1 MQDGS
6 VTVERRKR
14 GPDVW
19 CFRWREAGPDGRRIH
34 RRIVLGTIDELR
46 SIASARKMAVGLR
59 GEININDVRIRRE
72 SIKLADL
79 SRHFLQRELTDRNPR
94 ISYSTKKAYAGYLEK
109 WIDPRWGEYRLLDVR
124 AVEVESW
131 LKSLNRAPGTRSKI
145 RNVMSL
151 LFNHGRRHEICDH
164 NPIQWVRQS
173 AKRRTAPDIL
183 TSSEVQSL
191 LANLRGRER
200 TLVLLAVTTGL
211 RRSELFA
218 LKWKDVDFQSKQ
230 IYVTRSIVQNVVG
243 LCKTESSQK
252 PVPAHND
259 LVEALREWHGQT
271 PYQSSESWVFASP
284 VNQGR
289 WPYLAQQI
297 MRRHILPVARKLGIT
312 KRIGWHTFRHTYSTL
327 LRSTGAEL
335 KIMQELL
342 RHSTIRVTLDT
353 YTQAVTAEKRT
364 AQAAVVALLF
374 PEKTLVRRLC
384 LDKLHDVYLF
394 CAFLCPRENRALP
407 VSA

>member
-19 CFRWREAGPDGRRIH
+19 SFRWREGGPDGRKIH
-34 RRIVLGTIDELR
+34 RRIVLGTADDLK
-46 SIASARKMAVGLR
+46 SIASARNAVVGLR
-59 GEININDVRIRRE
+59 REINLNDVRIKRE

-79 SRHFLQRELTDRNPR
+79 SRHFQQRELADRNPR
-94 ISYSTKKAYAGYLEK
+94 IAYSTKKAYAGYLEK
-109 WIDPRWGEYRLLDVR
+109 WIEPRWGEYSLLEIR

-131 LKSLNRAPGTRSKI
+131 LKSLNRAPGTRCKI

-151 LFNHGRRHEICDH
+151 LFNHARRHDLCDR

-173 AKRRTAPDIL
+173 AKRRATPDIL
-183 TSSEVQSL
+183 TRDEVQGL
-191 LANLRGRER
+191 LANLRFRER

-218 LKWKDVDFQSKQ
+218 LKWKDVDFHAKQ
-230 IYVTRSIVQNVVG
+230 IHVTRSIVQNVVG
-243 LCKTESSQK
+243 ICKTESSQK
-252 PVPAHND
+252 PVPAHDD
-259 LVEALREWHGQT
+259 LVEALREWHGHT

-297 MRRHILPVARKLGIT
+297 MRHHILPVARKLGIT

-342 RHSTIRVTLDT
+342 RHSTIRVTLAGG
-353 YTQAVTAEKRT
+353 YNRE
-364 AQAAVVALLF
+364 AQCARS
-374 PEKTLVRRLC
+374 RRL
-384 LDKLHDVYLF
+384 
-394 CAFLCPRENRALP
+394 AFVPRKSATN
-407 VSA
+407 VSSA

>member
-34 RRIVLGTIDELR
+34 RRIVLGTTDELR

-218 LKWKDVDFQSKQ
+218 LKWKDVDFHAKQ
-230 IYVTRSIVQNVVG
+230 IHVTRSIVQNVVG

-312 KRIGWHTFRHTYSTL
+312 KRMGWHTFRHTYSTL

-353 YTQAVTAEKRT
+353 YTQAVTAEKHT

-374 PEKTLVRRLC
+374 PEKP
-384 LDKLHDVYLF
+384 LDT
-394 CAFLCPRENRALP
+394 
-407 VSA
+407 

>member
-19 CFRWREAGPDGRRIH
+19 CFRWREAGADGRRIH
-34 RRIVLGTIDELR
+34 RRIVLGTAEELKN
-46 SIASARKMAVGLR
+46 IASARKMVTGLR
-59 GEININDVRIRRE
+59 SEIDINDIRIRRE
-72 SIKLADL
+72 SITLADL
-79 SRHFLQRELTDRNPR
+79 SRHFQQRELADRNPR
-94 ISYSTKKAYAGYLEK
+94 IAYSTKKAYAGYLEK
-109 WIDPRWGEYRLLDVR
+109 WIEPRWGEYSLLEIR

-131 LKSLNRAPGTRSKI
+131 LKSLNRAPGTRCKI

-151 LFNHGRRHEICDH
+151 LFNHGRRHDLCDR
-164 NPIQWVRQS
+164 NPIEWVRQS

-183 TSSEVQSL
+183 TTNEVQGL
-191 LANLRGRER
+191 LANLRFRER

-218 LKWKDVDFQSKQ
+218 LKWKDVDFQGKQ
-230 IYVTRSIVQNVVG
+230 ICVTRSIVQNVIGV
-243 LCKTESSQK
+243 CKTESSQK
-252 PVPAHND
+252 PVPAHDD
-259 LVEALREWHGQT
+259 LMKALREWRGQT
-271 PYQSSESWVFASP
+271 PYKSSESWVFASP
-284 VNQGR
+284 ANQGR
-289 WPYLAQQI
+289 RPYLAQQI
-297 MRRHILPVARKLGIT
+297 MQRHILPIARKLGIA

-353 YTQAVTAEKRT
+353 YTQAVTTEKRN
-364 AQAAVVALLF
+364 AQEAVVALLF
-374 PEKTLVRRLC
+374 REKTQE
-384 LDKLHDVYLF
+384 K
-394 CAFLCPRENRALP
+394 
-407 VSA
+407 

>member
-218 LKWKDVDFQSKQ
+218 LKWKDVDFHAKQ
-230 IYVTRSIVQNVVG
+230 IHVTRSIVQNVVG

-335 KIMQELL
+335 RIMQELL

-374 PEKTLVRRLC
+374 PEKTL
-384 LDKLHDVYLF
+384 
-394 CAFLCPRENRALP
+394 ET
-407 VSA
+407 

>member
-19 CFRWREAGPDGRRIH
+19 SFRWREAGADGRRIH
-34 RRIVLGTIDELR
+34 RRIVLGTAEELKN
-46 SIASARKMAVGLR
+46 IASARKMVTGLR
-59 GEININDVRIRRE
+59 SEININDIRIRRE
-72 SIKLADL
+72 SITLADL
-79 SRHFLQRELTDRNPR
+79 SRHFQQRELADRNPR
-94 ISYSTKKAYAGYLEK
+94 IAYSTKKAYAGYLEK
-109 WIDPRWGEYRLLDVR
+109 WIEPRWGEYSLLEIR

-131 LKSLNRAPGTRSKI
+131 LKSLNRAPGTRCKI

-151 LFNHGRRHEICDH
+151 LFNHGRRHDLCDR
-164 NPIQWVRQS
+164 NPIEWVRQS

-183 TSSEVQSL
+183 TTNEVQGL
-191 LANLRGRER
+191 LANLRFRER

-218 LKWKDVDFQSKQ
+218 LKWKDVDFQGKQ
-230 IYVTRSIVQNVVG
+230 ICVTRSIVQNVIGV
-243 LCKTESSQK
+243 CKTESSQK
-252 PVPAHND
+252 PVPAHDD
-259 LVEALREWHGQT
+259 LMKALREWRGQT
-271 PYQSSESWVFASP
+271 LYQSSESWVFASRA
-284 VNQGR
+284 NQGR
-289 WPYLAQQI
+289 RPYLAQQI
-297 MRRHILPVARKLGIT
+297 MQRHILPIARKLGIA

-353 YTQAVTAEKRT
+353 YTQAVTTEKRN
-364 AQAAVVALLF
+364 AQEAVVALLF
-374 PEKTLVRRLC
+374 REKTQE
-384 LDKLHDVYLF
+384 K
-394 CAFLCPRENRALP
+394 
-407 VSA
+407 

>member
-46 SIASARKMAVGLR
+46 SIASARKMTVGLR

-218 LKWKDVDFQSKQ
+218 LKWKDVDFHAKQ
-230 IYVTRSIVQNVVG
+230 IHVTRSIVQNVVG

-335 KIMQELL
+335 RIMQELL

-374 PEKTLVRRLC
+374 PEKTL
-384 LDKLHDVYLF
+384 
-394 CAFLCPRENRALP
+394 ET
-407 VSA
+407 

>member
-19 CFRWREAGPDGRRIH
+19 CFRWREAGADGRRIH
-34 RRIVLGTIDELR
+34 RRIVLGTAEELKN
-46 SIASARKMAVGLR
+46 IASARKMVTGLR
-59 GEININDVRIRRE
+59 SEIDINDIRIRRE
-72 SIKLADL
+72 SITLADL
-79 SRHFLQRELTDRNPR
+79 SRHFQQRELADRNPR
-94 ISYSTKKAYAGYLEK
+94 IAYSTKKAYAGYLEK
-109 WIDPRWGEYRLLDVR
+109 WIEPRWGEYSLLEIR

-131 LKSLNRAPGTRSKI
+131 LKSLNRAPGTRCKI

-151 LFNHGRRHEICDH
+151 LFNHGRRHDLCDR
-164 NPIQWVRQS
+164 NPIEWVRQS

-183 TSSEVQSL
+183 TTNEVQGL
-191 LANLRGRER
+191 LANLRFRER

-218 LKWKDVDFQSKQ
+218 LKWKDVDFQGKQ
-230 IYVTRSIVQNVVG
+230 ICVTRSIVQNVIGV
-243 LCKTESSQK
+243 CKTESSQK
-252 PVPAHND
+252 PVPAHDD
-259 LVEALREWHGQT
+259 LMKALREWRGQT
-271 PYQSSESWVFASP
+271 LYQSSESWVFASP
-284 VNQGR
+284 ANQGR
-289 WPYLAQQI
+289 RPYLAQQI
-297 MRRHILPVARKLGIT
+297 MQRHILPIARKLGIA

-353 YTQAVTAEKRT
+353 YTQAVTTEKRN
-364 AQAAVVALLF
+364 AQEAVVALLF
-374 PEKTLVRRLC
+374 REKTQE
-384 LDKLHDVYLF
+384 K
-394 CAFLCPRENRALP
+394 
-407 VSA
+407 